1 MSAGKEKSLAGEERQ
16 LSKRLAEIDRL
27 FAALYED
34 KVMDKITRRNYE
46 LLTAKYEQEQAEIQ
60 SSLSRIRQEL
70 SEKEEKEQGIM
81 DFIGTIKGYAGLKEL
96 DATVL
101 NTLIDKIL
109 ISERVKDEDGKLTQD
124 IEIHY
129 KFIGSLDDI
138 HISPTERYME
148 FEESRICEECGGEYT
163 ARTPAAKYCPSCREM
178 VVARQRAE
186 ADERRR
192 QKRAAGVR
200 QIELH

>member
-1 MSAGKEKSLAGEERQ
+1 MSAGKQTGLVREERQ
-16 LSKRLAEIDRL
+16 LSKRLSEIDRL

-34 KVMDKITRRNYE
+34 RVMDRITQRNYE

-70 SEKEEKEQGIM
+70 SQRQEKEQGIT
-81 DFIGTIKGYAGLKEL
+81 DFIETIKGYAGLKEL
-96 DATVL
+96 DATIL

-109 ISERVKDEDGKLTQD
+109 IYERVQGEDGKLTQD

-138 HISPTERYME
+138 HISPTERHME
-148 FEESRICEECGGEYT
+148 FEKSRICEECGGEYT
-163 ARTPAAKYCPSCREM
+163 ARTPAAKYCPSCRDK
-178 VVARQRAE
+178 VKARQAAE
-186 ADERRR
+186 GYERRR
-192 QKRAAGVR
+192 QKRAAGT
-200 QIELH
+200 